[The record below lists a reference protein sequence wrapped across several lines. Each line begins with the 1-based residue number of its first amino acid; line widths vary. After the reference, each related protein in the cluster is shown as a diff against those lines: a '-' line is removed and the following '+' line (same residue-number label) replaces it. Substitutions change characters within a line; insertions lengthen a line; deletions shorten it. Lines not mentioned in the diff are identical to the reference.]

1 MENNSIINP
10 ELYYMIS
17 GKNEIKLD
25 KEIKNY
31 KMLELENLVGNIING
46 DCREVMSKMPMDSVD
61 LIVTSPPYGVGIDY
75 DVHDDDMLIAEYL
88 KFTKEWLTE
97 AYKVLKDDGRIAV
110 NIPYE
115 INRQDKGGR
124 VFIVSEIWQIMKEIG
139 YKFYGVVDLEEES
152 PHRSRT
158 TAWGSWM
165 SPSAPYIYNPKE
177 CVVLAYKKT
186 HVKKVKGEPQWKG
199 EVGQVQ
205 DPKDPG
211 LFRNKMI
218 YEEKDKRE
226 FIDLVFGQWKYFADT
241 KSLTKATFS
250 MDIPT
255 KAIKILTYRNEVV
268 LDPFMGSGTSALAAE
283 FLGRRWIGIELSP
296 NYIEVANKRILDYR
310 AKLLQTELELK
321 EVSKF

>member
-139 YKFYGVVDLEEES
+139 LQK
-152 PHRSRT
+152 
-158 TAWGSWM
+158 GS
-165 SPSAPYIYNPKE
+165 SAPGKDSVGKITKAQIEN
-177 CVVLAYKKT
+177 VAKKKMVDMNSST
-186 HVKKVKGEPQWKG
+186 LEACMQMVKGSATSM
-199 EVGQVQ
+199 
-205 DPKDPG
+205 G
-211 LFRNKMI
+211 L
-218 YEEKDKRE
+218 
-226 FIDLVFGQWKYFADT
+226 
-241 KSLTKATFS
+241 
-250 MDIPT
+250 
-255 KAIKILTYRNEVV
+255 EVV
-268 LDPFMGSGTSALAAE
+268 E
-283 FLGRRWIGIELSP
+283 
-296 NYIEVANKRILDYR
+296 
-310 AKLLQTELELK
+310 
-321 EVSKF
+321 